1 MKNLMRVLTIAM
13 MTIMMSF
20 TSTDKKIIIIDVGHG
35 GQDNGVKIN
44 GFYEKQ
50 LCLEIAKKIQ
60 SLNKNP
66 NIEILLTRDSDKF
79 ISIEDRVKF
88 INSAKADYLI
98 SIHANNANNDNLQG
112 AELYFNDKNNF
123 KKESTELT
131 NKIKLLLEKEMKIN
145 KMSIANFNILKDSKC
160 PAVLI
165 EMGFLSN
172 KIDRELL
179 TTEKGQ
185 NAIAKNILSS
195 IN

>member
-1 MKNLMRVLTIAM
+1 MRVLTIAM